1 MKAEQ
6 ITTPECIGKESK
18 NETPRRPADC
28 YRRYLAMAHP
38 PALGAVLRNE
48 ETMKSI
54 PVTIITIVLEN
65 GEVLKT
71 YVMPKGAT
79 GATITISTDAIKK
92 AMKPAAKRRK

>member
-1 MKAEQ
+1 MKAER
-6 ITTPECIGKESK
+6 ITTPECIGKENK
-18 NETPRRPADC
+18 NETPRRPVAC
-28 YRRYLAMAHP
+28 CVCMAMDHP

>member
-1 MKAEQ
+1 
-6 ITTPECIGKESK
+6 
-18 NETPRRPADC
+18 
-28 YRRYLAMAHP
+28 
-38 PALGAVLRNE
+38 
-48 ETMKSI
+48 MKSI